1 MNFFFGRRYAALL
14 LVLPGLWIAG
24 KYVLPLMWPFL
35 LAAGLALAAEPLV
48 GLLQRRLHLPRGLAS
63 GIAVTLCLGAAAGLA
78 LVLLR
83 LLLRELGV
91 VARSL
96 PDLED
101 GLATLQA
108 LLLEL
113 AGHTPSTVRKLLTR
127 AVSGLFSDGTA
138 LLDTFAGGVLQWA
151 SGLVSAL
158 PDSALSIGTWVLACF
173 MISGKLPQIRQ
184 WASAR
189 LPKGLTEGA
198 KRLKTSLGRWLLAQC
213 KLMGLTAGL
222 LLIGFLLLGI
232 PYAPVWAAIIA
243 LADALPVLGTGTVL
257 VPWSLVCMLQGL
269 PLRAAGL
276 LGIYVLTALLRS
288 VLEPRLVGRQLGLDP
303 LLTLIALYAGFRLW
317 GIAGLILAPLL
328 AAAATQL
335 AAQPTAQPEELRKEA
350 P

>member
-1 MNFFFGRRYAALL
+1 MNFYSRRRYAALL
-14 LVLPGLWIAG
+14 LALPGLWIAG

-63 GIAVTLCLGAAAGLA
+63 GFAVALCLGAAALLA

-101 GLATLQA
+101 GLATLQT

-127 AVSGLFSDGTA
+127 TVSGLFSDGTA
-138 LLDTFAGGVLQWA
+138 LLDAFAGGMLQWA
-151 SGLVSAL
+151 SGLVTAL

-173 MISGKLPQIRQ
+173 MISGELPRIRE
-184 WASAR
+184 WMAAR
-189 LPKGLTEGA
+189 LPKGLTEGVQ
-198 KRLKTSLGRWLLAQC
+198 RLKASMGRWLLAQG

-243 LADALPVLGTGTVL
+243 FADALPVLGTGTVL

-269 PLRAAGL
+269 HLRAAGL
-276 LGIYVLTALLRS
+276 LAIYVLAALMRS

-317 GIAGLILAPLL
+317 GILGLILAPLL

-335 AAQPTAQPEELRKEA
+335 AMQPDQLRREA
-350 P
+350 PQ